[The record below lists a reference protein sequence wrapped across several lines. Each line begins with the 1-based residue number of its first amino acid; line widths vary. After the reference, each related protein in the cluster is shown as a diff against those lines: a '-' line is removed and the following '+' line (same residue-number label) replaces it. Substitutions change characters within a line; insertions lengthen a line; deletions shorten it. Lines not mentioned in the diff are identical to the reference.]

1 MSAIARS
8 SRFIVLVPIV
18 IMGVTVAGC
27 TKSQSPSAASNNGA
41 GAQQVVAT
49 GSNNGPSC
57 TYQRYGASSVDLKT
71 ATVGFSQS
79 ESTSN
84 PFRATETQSIT
95 AEAARRGIHLI
106 QRNANA
112 DVNAQNSQIE
122 DMIAQGAQVLIVA
135 PENSDGLGPALA
147 QAKQKHIPVLTIDRT
162 ATGTA
167 CQDFIGFLGS
177 DFYHQGQVAADDLAG
192 ATGGNGKVAVLMG
205 SSGNNVTTDRT
216 NGFLAEVK
224 AKTPGMTVV
233 AQQTANFDQTTGQ
246 NVMEQL
252 LQSNPGINAVYA
264 ENDEM
269 AFGAIQAIRAAGK
282 TPGQDIKVVS
292 IDGTQ
297 QAVQDV
303 AAGSMVA
310 DVETNPR
317 FGPLAFQALQDFYG
331 ATGTATKVIIS
342 DHHYTKDNAQQS
354 LTSGA
359 VY

>member
-1 MSAIARS
+1 MSAITRS
-8 SRFIVLVPIV
+8 SRFIVLVPIA
-18 IMGVTVAGC
+18 IMAVMVASC
-27 TKSQSPSAASNNGA
+27 TKSQSPATAANNGA
-41 GAQQVVAT
+41 GAAQVVAT
-49 GSNNGPSC
+49 GSNGPAC
-57 TYQRYGASSVDLKT
+57 TYQQYGAPSVDLKT

-95 AEAARRGIHLI
+95 SEAARLGVHLI
-106 QRNANA
+106 QRNAAA

-135 PENSDGLGPALA
+135 PENSAGLGPALA

-192 ATGGNGKVAVLMG
+192 ATGGSGKVAVLMG

-216 NGFLAEVK
+216 NGFLAQVK

-246 NVMEQL
+246 
-252 LQSNPGINAVYA
+252 
-264 ENDEM
+264 
-269 AFGAIQAIRAAGK
+269 R
-282 TPGQDIKVVS
+282 
-292 IDGTQ
+292 
-297 QAVQDV
+297 
-303 AAGSMVA
+303 
-310 DVETNPR
+310 
-317 FGPLAFQALQDFYG
+317 
-331 ATGTATKVIIS
+331 
-342 DHHYTKDNAQQS
+342 
-354 LTSGA
+354 
-359 VY
+359 